1 MEHVGKKAVV
11 IIWQGCFCFLVSI
24 LEMGQA
30 CKKTKIAAKAYY
42 TLKIAAFC
50 ISALPGDDGVIGDI
64 QLAQFAFLILIFWI
78 RTPDSGE
85 RCCLEKRTWEGETQ
99 CVRALH
105 KLDQGRYQ

>member
-1 MEHVGKKAVV
+1 MFS
-11 IIWQGCFCFLVSI
+11 QGSI

-30 CKKTKIAAKAYY
+30 CKKTKIAAQAYY

-64 QLAQFAFLILIFWI
+64 QLAHFAFLKSSFSF
-78 RTPDSGE
+78 SGSRE
-85 RCCLEKRTWEGETQ
+85 RCCLEERTWDGETQ
-99 CVRALH
+99 CVRAFY